1 MTAEKISDIAA
12 EAVLWAHVGKLAD
25 ERKEA
30 AKARAVE
37 RMKADGVRAVDAV
50 ALGKMIGQIFASRPK
65 QACRIED
72 SPGFLAWVKE
82 RYPDEITETVRPSFQ
97 KKLLES
103 AVIDLEGVVWLM
115 GEVCAAVS
123 AYLKDPTYTVKPSG
137 DVDVVV
143 SELIA
148 LRRFTLDG
156 FKELEDGVID
166 AEVVVEK

>member
-1 MTAEKISDIAA
+1 MSAERISDIAV

-50 ALGKMIGQIFASRPK
+50 ALEKMIGQIFASRPK

-82 RYPDEITETVRPSFQ
+82 RYPDEIAETVRAPFQ
-97 KKLLES
+97 KKLIDS
-103 AVIDLEGVVWLM
+103 AVVDPDGVVWLM
-115 GEVCAAVS
+115 GEACPS
-123 AYLKDPTYTVKPSG
+123 TSSYLKEPTYTVKPSG
-137 DVDVVV
+137 DVAEVV

-156 FKELEDGVID
+156 LKELEDNVIE
-166 AEVVVEK
+166 AEVVDE